1 MRPLLLIL
9 VAGCAGEVCEPDI
22 GYRAQGTDEVQ
33 APGPDGEGCAS
44 LMFAEEPIPVEWYPE
59 GTRGLVRE
67 CHDNSQAV
75 RVLECFLGAWRPPR
89 VPG

>member
-22 GYRAQGTDEVQ
+22 GYRTPRGDAIQ
-33 APGPDGEGCAS
+33 APGPNGEGCPS
-44 LMFAEEPIPVEWYPE
+44 LMFAEEPTPIEWYPE
-59 GTRGLVRE
+59 GTIGLVRE

-75 RVLECFLGAWRPPR
+75 RRLECVSGAWWPLIL
-89 VPG
+89 PG